1 MRWTLFAFNS
11 YIKNM
16 WFNGMFLL
24 FEVITTIF
32 GVKMTI
38 FWFKAGLSILG
49 LSWIYLLPLF
59 APHFWHLHLFDN
71 KLFVSLAAW
80 SSFAL
85 EMNQMHHVRKKCAAS
100 LLPWFQYF
108 QLLLLSEWWASQRA
122 RGRCA
127 QGSWSLHIHTW
138 QTVRGTNRKQQSTE
152 EPMRRCKTRYIPG
165 FVACRQIIIQLIRAV
180 NFSVHLKSWS
190 TILKWPGNVFIST
203 CRCRRQISRVTF
215 HRDQEYLHIE
225 ATEMNW
231 RRLWLWQTEVT
242 SSWLLTS
249 TLTQAN
255 FFVLVLNCA
264 YSKATSWQSLVSLQ
278 HAEITSFSD
287 G

>member
-1 MRWTLFAFNS
+1 MRWALFALNS

-49 LSWIYLLPLF
+49 LSSIYLLPLF

-85 EMNQMHHVRKKCAAS
+85 EMKQMHHVRKKCAAS

-127 QGSWSLHIHTW
+127 RGSWSLHIHTW

-165 FVACRQIIIQLIRAV
+165 FVAYRQIIIRLSTNIKVRFFGSDFPCLKKQSWYLLGHRIFMCIWNLEALAWNDLGTSLFQLVDAEDRFQESHFTEAQNIY
-180 NFSVHLKSWS
+180 
-190 TILKWPGNVFIST
+190 
-203 CRCRRQISRVTF
+203 ISRQRIQIGDVCGC
-215 HRDQEYLHIE
+215 D
-225 ATEMNW
+225 
-231 RRLWLWQTEVT
+231 RL
-242 SSWLLTS
+242 
-249 TLTQAN
+249 
-255 FFVLVLNCA
+255 
-264 YSKATSWQSLVSLQ
+264 K
-278 HAEITSFSD
+278 
-287 G
+287 